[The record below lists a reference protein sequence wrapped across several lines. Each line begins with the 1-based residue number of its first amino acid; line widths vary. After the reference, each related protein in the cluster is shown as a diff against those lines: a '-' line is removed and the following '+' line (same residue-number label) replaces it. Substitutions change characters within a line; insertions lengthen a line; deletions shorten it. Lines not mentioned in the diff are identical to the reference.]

1 MIRINLLPF
10 RETRKKENI
19 RRQVSV
25 FLLMLI
31 LVVVATVTINICMGK
46 KVQALSNEVAAKKTE
61 LARYD
66 KINKEIKSIKKRL
79 KTLDK
84 KIDVIKALESNRKEP
99 LRLLDSMTGIVVE
112 NRMWLTN
119 MAEQKGAVNIKGIA
133 VDEETVADFMRRLE
147 SSGLFA
153 SVNLKTMKQISVGK
167 QNKQKM
173 SLKSFM
179 FNCQKKAVKQSA
191 KKAGNKAKK

>member
-10 RETRKKENI
+10 RAARKKENI

-31 LVVVATVTINICMGK
+31 MVVIVTVTTNICMGK
-46 KVQALSNEVAAKKTE
+46 KVQALSNEVAAKKIE
-61 LARYD
+61 LAKYD
-66 KINKEIKSIKKRL
+66 KINKEIESIKKKL
-79 KTLDK
+79 KNLDK
-84 KIDVIKALESNRKEP
+84 KMDVIKVLESNRKGP

-119 MAEQKGAVNIKGIA
+119 MDEQKGAVNIKGIA
-133 VDEETVADFMRRLE
+133 IDEETVANFMRRLE

-153 SVNLKTMKQISVGK
+153 SVNLKTMKQTSVG
-167 QNKQKM
+167 KQKM
-173 SLKSFM
+173 SLKSFVL
-179 FNCQKKAVKQSA
+179 NCPKKAATQAK
-191 KKAGNKAKK
+191 KKAGNKANK

>member
-10 RETRKKENI
+10 RAARKQENI

-31 LVVVATVTINICMGK
+31 TVVIATVGINVWMSNN
-46 KVQALSNEVAAKKTE
+46 VQALSKEVAAKKTE
-61 LARYD
+61 LAGYD
-66 KINKEIKSIKKRL
+66 KINKEIEKIKKQL
-79 KTLDK
+79 QILDK
-84 KIDVIKALESNRKEP
+84 KINVIKTLELNRKGP

-112 NRMWLTN
+112 NRMWLTS
-119 MAEQKGAVNIKGIA
+119 MSDQKGNVSIKGIA
-133 VDEETVADFMRRLE
+133 IDEETVADFMRRLE

-153 SVNLKTMKQISVGK
+153 SVNLKNMKQTSVG
-167 QNKQKM
+167 KQKM

-179 FNCQKKAVKQSA
+179 FNCQKKAVKQPA
-191 KKAGNKAKK
+191 KKAETKAKE

>member
-10 RETRKKENI
+10 RAARKQENI

-31 LVVVATVTINICMGK
+31 IVVIATVGINVCMSNN
-46 KVQALSNEVAAKKTE
+46 VQALSKEVADKKTE

-66 KINKEIKSIKKRL
+66 KINKEIEKIKKQL
-79 KTLDK
+79 ETFDK
-84 KIDVIKALESNRKEP
+84 KINVIKTLELNRKGP

-112 NRMWLTN
+112 NRMWLTS
-119 MAEQKGAVNIKGIA
+119 MSDQKGNVSIKGIA
-133 VDEETVADFMRRLE
+133 IDEETVADFMRRLE

-153 SVNLKTMKQISVGK
+153 SVNLKNMKQTSVG
-167 QNKQKM
+167 KQKM

-179 FNCQKKAVKQSA
+179 FNCQKKAVKQPA
-191 KKAGNKAKK
+191 KKAETKAKE